1 MWLSIIGDNF
11 FTLIFADPGKDLCV
25 VTGLPAKYRD
35 PKSGLPYATKEA
47 FKVIRQ
53 QLSDKTGGIS
63 NKEPMGLL
71 TDTIPM
77 KKRRTATRKSTS
89 SDSRPFAR
97 FLRFPP
103 VEDEESE

>member
-1 MWLSIIGDNF
+1 M
-11 FTLIFADPGKDLCV
+11 

-53 QLSDKTGGIS
+53 QCSDKKGGIS
-63 NKEPMGLL
+63 EERPMGLEI
-71 TDTIPM
+71 DKIPGK
-77 KKRRTATRKSTS
+77 KKRTANKNSRGA
-89 SDSRPFAR
+89 SDFRPYAR